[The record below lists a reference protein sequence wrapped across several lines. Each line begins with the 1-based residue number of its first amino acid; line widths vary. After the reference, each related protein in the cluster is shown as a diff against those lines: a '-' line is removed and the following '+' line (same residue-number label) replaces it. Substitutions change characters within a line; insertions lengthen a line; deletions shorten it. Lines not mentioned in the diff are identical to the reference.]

1 VRDLAGEYR
10 STRSVYNHVERI
22 IYFPG
27 NDNVRVSVNPDGT
40 LSIAGYRFYEKEFL
54 VFSPLDWADTYIFHQ
69 DDSGKITYMLVN
81 SNQLYSY
88 EPVSWY
94 ETSTFNLVAFGVCFA
109 LLLTVPLVAGFG
121 MVRHRN
127 EVKDERRLPRV
138 ARTLTFILSAI
149 FILVLVP
156 ITIYTSIDYKS
167 PFPLY
172 MVAILVIILVAS
184 ILVISAVIFTVLAWA
199 RRYWSLAG
207 RIHYT
212 LVTVALLGTVWLL
225 YYWRLLGFRY

>member
-1 VRDLAGEYR
+1 MAGIR
-10 STRSVYNHVERI
+10 
-22 IYFPG
+22 
-27 NDNVRVSVNPDGT
+27 
-40 LSIAGYRFYEKEFL
+40 LYEKESF
-54 VFSPLDWADTYIFHQ
+54 VYSPVDWVDTYIFHQ
-69 DDSGKITYMLVN
+69 DDSGEVTYLLVN
-81 SNQLYSY
+81 SNQLFAY

-94 ETSTFNLVAFGVCFA
+94 ETSMFNLVAFGVCFA

-121 MVRHRN
+121 LFRHRN

-156 ITIYTSIDYKS
+156 INIYTSIDYKS

-172 MVAILVIILVAS
+172 MVATLALILVAS
-184 ILVISAVIFTVLAWA
+184 ILVIGALIFTILAWA

-212 LVTVALLGTVWLL
+212 LVTAALLGTVWLM